1 VHCRLSERVL
11 FSVRGVDPV
20 IGQQESHDVKVSGTK
35 YVDMRWHTTM
45 WMSPWYP
52 FLLLMGT
59 WCLYM
64 GYWILPALAY
74 AWYCVVPVHD
84 FGGTMLPYV
93 APLVALMLRWCYNR
107 VWVVPRDF
115 LATIR
120 AHRHP
125 NQVTVLCA
133 SHTSYMDFIVLPFIL
148 YAMSPFLD
156 IERPRIVACRTFAA
170 IPVLGT
176 ILRWCGAVYVD
187 RPGHPVSLA
196 TSRQSLVD
204 TLLECILSRLY
215 QPWQP
220 L

>member
-1 VHCRLSERVL
+1 
-11 FSVRGVDPV
+11 
-20 IGQQESHDVKVSGTK
+20 
-35 YVDMRWHTTM
+35 
-45 WMSPWYP
+45 
-52 FLLLMGT
+52 
-59 WCLYM
+59 
-64 GYWILPALAY
+64 
-74 AWYCVVPVHD
+74 
-84 FGGTMLPYV
+84 MLPYV

-176 ILRWCGAVYVD
+176 IPRWCGAVYVD

-204 TLLECILSRLY
+204 TLLECILRDRTIVPTLATTIEPPPTRGPCFLVFPSGTRSRDGVTQGPVRTGFLRALWSAARSAGVEKRANAW
-215 QPWQP
+215 PRDGATGP
-220 L
+220 RELCS